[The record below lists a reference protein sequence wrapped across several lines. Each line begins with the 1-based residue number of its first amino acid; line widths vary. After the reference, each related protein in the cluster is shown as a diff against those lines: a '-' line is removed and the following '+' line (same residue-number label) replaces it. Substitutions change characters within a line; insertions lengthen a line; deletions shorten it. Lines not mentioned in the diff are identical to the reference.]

1 MNECGDL
8 RQDNDYTQ
16 EYVAKYLGVAQNTY
30 SQYESDKRPIP
41 LEYIVTLCDL
51 YEVSADYLLGREDKN
66 KAFLL

>member
-1 MNECGDL
+1 MKYHERMRDL

-51 YEVSADYLLGREDKN
+51 YEVSADYLLGRVDK
-66 KAFLL
+66 K

>member
-51 YEVSADYLLGREDKN
+51 YEVSADYLLVRVDK
-66 KAFLL
+66 K

>member
-16 EYVAKYLGVAQNTY
+16 EYDAKYLGVAQNTY

-41 LEYIVTLCDL
+41 LEYIVALCDL
-51 YEVSADYLLGREDKN
+51 YEVSADYLLGRVDK
-66 KAFLL
+66 K

>member
-30 SQYESDKRPIP
+30 SQYESDNRPIP

-51 YEVSADYLLGREDKN
+51 YEVSADYLLGRVDK
-66 KAFLL
+66 K

>member
-1 MNECGDL
+1 MRDL

-41 LEYIVTLCDL
+41 AEYLIALCDL
-51 YEVSADYLLGREDKN
+51 YEVSADYLLGRVDK
-66 KAFLL
+66 K

>member
-51 YEVSADYLLGREDKN
+51 YEVSAEYLLGRVDK
-66 KAFLL
+66 K

>member
-41 LEYIVTLCDL
+41 LEYIVALCDL
-51 YEVSADYLLGREDKN
+51 YEVSADYLLGRVDK
-66 KAFLL
+66 K

>member
-8 RQDNDYTQ
+8 RHDNDYTQ

-51 YEVSADYLLGREDKN
+51 YEVSADYLLGRVDK
-66 KAFLL
+66 K

>member
-51 YEVSADYLLGREDKN
+51 YEVSADYLLGRVDK
-66 KAFLL
+66 K

>member
-8 RQDNDYTQ
+8 RHDNDYTQ

-41 LEYIVTLCDL
+41 LEYIVALCDL
-51 YEVSADYLLGREDKN
+51 YEVSADYLLGRVDK
-66 KAFLL
+66 K

>member
-41 LEYIVTLCDL
+41 AEYLIALCDL
-51 YEVSADYLLGREDKN
+51 YEVSADYLLGRVDK
-66 KAFLL
+66 K

>member
-30 SQYESDKRPIP
+30 SKYESDKRPIP

-51 YEVSADYLLGREDKN
+51 YEVSADYLLGRVDK
-66 KAFLL
+66 K